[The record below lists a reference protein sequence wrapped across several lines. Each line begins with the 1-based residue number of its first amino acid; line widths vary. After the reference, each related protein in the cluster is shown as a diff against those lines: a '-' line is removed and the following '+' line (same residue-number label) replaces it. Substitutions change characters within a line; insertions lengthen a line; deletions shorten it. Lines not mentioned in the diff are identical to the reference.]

1 MSVGYGQRA
10 KPMSYPNNQG
20 QASGIQ
26 PMDLGLSGAQV
37 VITGASA
44 GIGLA
49 SAHAFAQAGADLT
62 LVARN
67 AVNLTAAA
75 TEIRSRYG
83 VTVKPIAMDM
93 ASSPAVVEMINQCP
107 EASVLV
113 NNAGAVPA
121 GSIES
126 VDESAWRAA
135 CDIKVFGYINATR
148 EMLRHMVAR
157 RRGVIVNVI
166 GGGVLNRYDYVC
178 GTSGNAALSAFT
190 QAVGSHSTDH
200 GVRVLGIH
208 PPPTRTERYF
218 ALARR
223 RAKDRLG
230 DESRWKEALPDL
242 PFGRL
247 AEPQEVAAMI
257 VFAASNQATYLSG
270 TCITMDGGLA
280 HR

>member
-1 MSVGYGQRA
+1 
-10 KPMSYPNNQG
+10 
-20 QASGIQ
+20 
-26 PMDLGLSGAQV
+26 MDLGLRGAQV

-49 SAHAFAQAGADLT
+49 CAHAFAQAGAQLT
-62 LVARN
+62 LIARN
-67 AVNLTAAA
+67 SAKLNAAA
-75 TEIRSRYG
+75 TELCHQYD
-83 VTVKPIAMDM
+83 VKVETVSVDM
-93 ASSPAVVEMINQCP
+93 ARSCAVTEMIDRCA
-107 EASVLV
+107 EASVLI
-113 NNAGAVPA
+113 NNAGAAPA

-126 VDESAWRAA
+126 VDEAAWRAA
-135 CDIKVFGYINATR
+135 WDVKVFGYINATR
-148 EMLRHMVAR
+148 AMLRHMYVR

-178 GTSGNAALSAFT
+178 GTSGNAALAAFT

-200 GVRVLGIH
+200 GVRVIGIH

-223 RAKDRLG
+223 RAKDRFG
-230 DESRWKEALPDL
+230 DESRWQEVLPDL

-247 AEPQEVAAMI
+247 AEPEEVASTV
-257 VFAASNQATYLSG
+257 VFAASSQASYLSG